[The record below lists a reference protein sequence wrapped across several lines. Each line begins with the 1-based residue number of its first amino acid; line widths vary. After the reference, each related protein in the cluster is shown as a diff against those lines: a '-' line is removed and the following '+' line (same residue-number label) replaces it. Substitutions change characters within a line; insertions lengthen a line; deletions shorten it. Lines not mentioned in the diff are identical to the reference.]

1 MRIAMYDD
9 EPIILNE
16 LQRFCTACF
25 ESAGISPT
33 WMISSDPNQFLSDL
47 EAFSPELILL
57 DIDMPRLSGFDIA
70 SELLRRN
77 IHALLIFVTNQES
90 LVYETFQY
98 KPFDFVRKGRYHE
111 DLKRVLLRATQEL
124 SKETDL
130 FTFRSGNVSV
140 RLSFSEI
147 THIESEGNYVK
158 IYTCDNSYSYRS
170 TMKEMQER
178 FETQGFVRIHKGFLV
193 NCKAV
198 HLLHTD
204 NVTLENG
211 IQLPIGRA
219 WADNA
224 KQQIMRSFR

>member
-1 MRIAMYDD
+1 MI
-9 EPIILNE
+9 
-16 LQRFCTACF
+16 FCL
-25 ESAGISPT
+25 ISPCF
-33 WMISSDPNQFLSDL
+33 SSEYFASSEKRSSRGYLHTGL
-47 EAFSPELILL
+47 
-57 DIDMPRLSGFDIA
+57 RLYASG
-70 SELLRRN
+70 S
-77 IHALLIFVTNQES
+77 QS
-90 LVYETFQY
+90 YLVSIYETFQY
-98 KPFDFVRKGRYHE
+98 KPFDFVRKGRYHA
-111 DLKRVLLRATQEL
+111 DLKRVLLRAIQEL